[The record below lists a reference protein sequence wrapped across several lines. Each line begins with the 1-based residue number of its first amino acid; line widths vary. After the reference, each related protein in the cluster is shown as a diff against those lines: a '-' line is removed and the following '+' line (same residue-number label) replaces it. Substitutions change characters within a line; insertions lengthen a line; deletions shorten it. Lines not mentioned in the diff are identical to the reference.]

1 MELAER
7 KRQEKQQEQE
17 DNLAEITNL
26 LHGDLL
32 SENPQ
37 QAASSFGPHRVV
49 PDRWKGM
56 SREQL
61 EEIHYV
67 QKQQIQEK
75 LVSPSRATEPPLHPG
90 VTPTPSSRMH
100 VHSESFLCRRQ
111 FSVWWGDKSQKL
123 WAHMICGARVREG

>member
-75 LVSPSRATEPPLHPG
+75 LVSPSRASAPWSDPRHPAP
-90 VTPTPSSRMH
+90 VCMFTLRVSSAGG
-100 VHSESFLCRRQ
+100 SFQ
-111 FSVWWGDKSQKL
+111 SG
-123 WAHMICGARVREG
+123 GG